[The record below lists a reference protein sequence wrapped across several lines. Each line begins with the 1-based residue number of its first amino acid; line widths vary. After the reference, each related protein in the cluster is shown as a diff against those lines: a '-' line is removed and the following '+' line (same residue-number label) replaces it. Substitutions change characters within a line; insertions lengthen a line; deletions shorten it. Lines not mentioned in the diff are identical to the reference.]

1 MSRIAIWMPEEVWI
15 NSQLSLARFSGGA
28 TIGRHRYIIVD
39 KHGRDLYEASMA
51 KDRAGSDKAIPPGEP
66 ADLLRQDFQKYYK
79 KLGRDKFLEILKI
92 NSHASDEVL
101 KNIYKEAVKAKKN
114 VSK

>member
-1 MSRIAIWMPEEVWI
+1 MSRIEIWMPEEVWI

-28 TIGRHRYIIVD
+28 TIGGHQYIIVD
-39 KHGRDLYEASMA
+39 KHGRDLLEATMA
-51 KDRAGSDKAIPPGEP
+51 KDREGSDMAIPPGEP

-79 KLGRDKFLEILKI
+79 KLGREKFLEILKV

-101 KNIYKEAVKAKKN
+101 KNIYKEAVKARKTTNK
-114 VSK
+114 

>member
-1 MSRIAIWMPEEVWI
+1 MSRIAIWIPEEVWVS
-15 NSQLSLARFSGGA
+15 SQLSLARYSGGA
-28 TIGRHRYIIVD
+28 RIGGHQYIIVD
-39 KHGRDLYEASMA
+39 KHGRDLWEASMA
-51 KDRAGSDKAIPPGEP
+51 KDRAGSDKAIPPGES

-79 KLGRDKFLEILKI
+79 KLGREKFIEILED

-101 KNIYKEAVKAKKN
+101 KNIYKEAVKTKNN